1 MIFSCLT
8 WNTAKR
14 IKHINKQV
22 EIIENS
28 HSLYLFFATI
38 SLVPVN
44 KISCGNK

>member
-14 IKHINKQV
+14 IKLINKQF

-28 HSLYLFFATI
+28 QSDIIALQEITI
-38 SLVPVN
+38 Y
-44 KISCGNK
+44 KEKFKD